1 MPTKD
6 SKVRGVRI
14 RNETIKK
21 IMERC
26 AHRNWTFN
34 RWMNWAVT
42 QGLRSH
48 TRRSKVVTQTDV
60 FKQVKVLVK
69 DKGMT
74 LSDAI
79 SEIESKLCGKL
90 PKEIIAQIK
99 EEAER

>member
-1 MPTKD
+1 M
-6 SKVRGVRI
+6 
-14 RNETIKK
+14 
-21 IMERC
+21 
-26 AHRNWTFN
+26 
-34 RWMNWAVT
+34 VT
-42 QGLRSH
+42 QL
-48 TRRSKVVTQTDV
+48 DV

-74 LSDAI
+74 LEDAI